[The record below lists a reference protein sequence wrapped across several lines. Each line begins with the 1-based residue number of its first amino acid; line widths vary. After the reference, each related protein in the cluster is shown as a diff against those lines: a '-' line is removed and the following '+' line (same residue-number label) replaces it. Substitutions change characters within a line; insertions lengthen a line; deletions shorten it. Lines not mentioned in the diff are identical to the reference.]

1 MRFVLLGA
9 GVFAASLFV
18 MSGQAGVP
26 SGLPLPVQVAIA
38 AAAGVAAWHAR
49 RSWWPLAAVGAV
61 TYAWLVV
68 WPPLL
73 VASYYA
79 GRTLHRARDVAAYI
93 AACLVVCGISAVVG
107 DAREGLQEVLTAG
120 LGNALFMALSM
131 IGLPLAVGLWTRARS
146 EVLAAAE
153 ERARRLEREQVM
165 RADQARA
172 QERARIAREMH
183 DIVAHRVSLMVLH
196 AGALE
201 VRTPDEE
208 AARTA
213 AMIGGIGREALT
225 NLRDVLGVLRAP
237 HHQTNRPAKPP
248 PDHQPTNSDADHQP
262 TDSDADSGHRLTSS
276 DSSHRLTGSDS
287 SHRLTGSDS
296 SHRLTGSE
304 AVARRAGLV
313 GDYRPADFDAAYRPQ
328 PTLGDLDRLLDQSR
342 ALGIAVTR
350 HDEGDPR
357 PVEETVE
364 RTAYR
369 VIQEALTN
377 VHKHA
382 GDARTDVLLR
392 FGDQELQV
400 EVRNQAPHAR
410 RQAPPGQA
418 QREVLPGQAQREV
431 LPGQA
436 QREVLPGAGWGL
448 VGLRERVELLGGTL
462 RTSAEESGGF
472 LVSARIPA

>member
-9 GVFAASLFV
+9 GVFAASLVV

-38 AAAGVAAWHAR
+38 AAAGAAAWHAR

-79 GRTLHRARDVAAYI
+79 GRTLHRNRGIAAYI
-93 AACLVVCGISAVVG
+93 AASLIVCGISAVVG
-107 DAREGLQEVLTAG
+107 KARDGLQEVLTAG
-120 LGNALFMALSM
+120 LGNALFMALGM

-225 NLRDVLGVLRAP
+225 NLRDVLGVLRTP
-237 HHQTNRPAKPP
+237 HHQPP
-248 PDHQPTNSDADHQP
+248 GPEADHQP
-262 TDSDADSGHRLTSS
+262 TSS
-276 DSSHRLTGSDS
+276 APDY
-287 SHRLTGSDS
+287 
-296 SHRLTGSE
+296 RLTGSE

-313 GDYRPADFDAAYRPQ
+313 GDHRPADFDATYRPQ

-350 HDEGDPR
+350 HDEGHPR

-400 EVRNQAPHAR
+400 EVRNQAPHAQ
-410 RQAPPGQA
+410 RQALSSQA
-418 QREVLPGQAQREV
+418 QRQALPGQAQREG

-436 QREVLPGAGWGL
+436 PREVLAGQAQRGVLPGAGWGL